1 MEFFKR
7 KKQKTQSE
15 SASDDSI
22 NTDFSDIWD
31 SEMNE
36 QDINETDETN
46 EPEVR
51 VNDKRHSNAN
61 GKTVDNKEVK
71 SADFIKLEN
80 ELIEERKR
88 RDAAETK
95 LIEVQARFEQ
105 VKNSLERETAEMRQR
120 LMKTLEERAKQGQFN
135 FLVTLLPNLDN
146 LNLAIAAAEKDA
158 SFEKLIG
165 GVRGTASGFENALMN
180 VGVEIVESI
189 GAKFNPEFHE
199 AVDVVEVD
207 AAHDEIVTKE
217 YSRGYKYGDRLLRS
231 AKVQVGRASNV
242 NAAAE

>member
-7 KKQKTQSE
+7 KKHKTE

-51 VNDKRHSNAN
+51 VNDKRHSNVN
-61 GKTVDNKEVK
+61 GKTVDKKEVE
-71 SADFIKLEN
+71 SAKVI
-80 ELIEERKR
+80 ELERKIMEEQVR
-88 RDAAETK
+88 REATESK

-105 VKNSLERETAEMRQR
+105 VKISLERETAEMRQR

-180 VGVEIVESI
+180 VGVEVVESI

-199 AVDVVEVD
+199 AVDIAEVE
-207 AAHDEIVTKE
+207 AAQDEIITKE

-231 AKVQVGRASNV
+231 AKVQVGRASSV
-242 NAAAE
+242 NAATE